1 MSAETHQELVVEI
14 NPPRDLCLTW
24 ESSSEKLTKKQQL
37 LNQQIYQHYCKNPET
52 WLLYLGGA
60 QDRIAVSATLDFFRS
75 LARLFLDTVA
85 RYPDIE
91 GVRHQANI
99 SCDPHELKLFI
110 EAAPLMIGRE
120 YINFDMLSQIWEDLT
135 RAFVNG
141 IQGYP
146 GTVKDYFLELCP
158 HIHLAGRVYFH
169 LVESREEDYPFQFLA
184 TYAEDTQG
192 GGERKHRPLHHA
204 LEAYSGDQLL
214 ELMTTVTF
222 AAKQSPMVRDLMD
235 TGELFHHLAWDSR
248 EAYVFLQQVAFFET
262 CGIICRIPDWWK
274 NKRPAV
280 RLSIGLGNLKPS
292 HVGMDALLDFNPLLL
307 IGDDPVTPEEA
318 RAILAQSA
326 GLAWIKNRW
335 VEVDTERLKQIL
347 EAYEKAMDMVD
358 SGGLTI
364 KDALLLQ
371 LHPERF
377 KLMENETDLSIV
389 HGDWL
394 NTVVTQLSN
403 PERLRAVVAPE
414 TFRATLRPYQQQG
427 LNWLS
432 FLDSLKFGAC
442 LADDMGLGKTLQV
455 LGMLSLL
462 QNREPDR
469 MSLLIV
475 PASLISNWEQEIQ
488 RFLPGLAYAVAHPG
502 SSDPFVEKVK
512 DGPDPDA
519 FDLIITTYAM
529 VQRFSWMEQIQWR
542 CIILDEAQVIKN
554 PSTKQTKCV
563 KKLMGDTRI
572 IMTGT
577 PIENSLSDLWSLFD
591 FLNPGFLGSAA
602 AFKTFATQLK
612 KNPSGYSRLKKV
624 IAPYILRRM
633 KTDPAIAPD
642 LPAKV
647 EMKTFP
653 ELSRHQVVLYTDFV
667 EQLKKRLALA
677 DQGIE
682 RKGLILTSL
691 MKFKQICNHPDQF
704 LGTGGF
710 DPVESGKFIR
720 LGELCETIYAK
731 RERVLVFT
739 QFKEMIAPLVNF
751 LEDIFNRPGCFI
763 HGSIDVKKRKEAV
776 ERFQGSEYVPF
787 MVLSLKAGGVGLNL
801 TRANHVIHF
810 DRWWNPAVEN
820 QATDRAFRIGQQK
833 GVLVHKFI
841 TKGTIEDHIDAMIE
855 TKKELAETVISDT
868 AGGWITELDDKKL
881 LEMFSLAL

>member
-14 NPPRDLCLTW
+14 LPPRDLCLTW
-24 ESSSEKLTKKQQL
+24 ESSSEKLSKKQQL
-37 LNQQIYQHYCKNPET
+37 LNRQIYQHYCKNPET

-60 QDRIAVSATLDFFRS
+60 QDRIVLSATLDFFRS

-91 GVRHQANI
+91 VVRHKADI
-99 SCDPHELKLFI
+99 SCDPQEFKRFI

-120 YINFDMLSQIWEDLT
+120 YIGLDMLSQIWEDLNH
-135 RAFVNG
+135 AFVHG
-141 IQGYP
+141 IQSYSGS
-146 GTVKDYFLELCP
+146 VKDYFLELCP

-184 TYAEDTQG
+184 TYAEDTKG

-214 ELMTTVTF
+214 ELMTTVTL

-235 TGELFHHLAWDSR
+235 TGELFHHLAWDSHD
-248 EAYVFLQQVAFFET
+248 AYVFLQQVTYLET

-274 NKRPAV
+274 NQRPAV
-280 RLSIGLGNLKPS
+280 RLSIGMGNLKPS

-307 IGDDPVTPEEA
+307 IGDDPVSPEEA

-347 EAYEKAMDMVD
+347 DAYEKAMDMVD

-377 KLMENETDLSIV
+377 KLTENDTDLSIV
-389 HGDWL
+389 PGDWL

-403 PERLRAVVAPE
+403 PERLRAVVAPA
-414 TFRATLRPYQQQG
+414 TFTATLRPYQQQG

-455 LGMLSLL
+455 LGMVSLL

-475 PASLISNWEQEIQ
+475 PASLISNWEQEIR

-502 SSDPFVEKVK
+502 SSDQFVKK
-512 DGPDPDA
+512 AADAPDPGE
-519 FDLIITTYAM
+519 FDLVITTYAM
-529 VQRFSWMEQIQWR
+529 VQRFPWMKKIQWR

-554 PSTKQTKCV
+554 PSTKQTQCV

-591 FLNPGFLGSAA
+591 FLNPGFLGSAT
-602 AFKTFATQLK
+602 AFKSFAAKLK

-667 EQLKKRLALA
+667 KQLKKRLSLA
-677 DQGIE
+677 GQGIE

-710 DPVESGKFIR
+710 DPGESGKFIR

-751 LEDIFNRPGCFI
+751 MEDIFHRPGCFI
-763 HGSIDVKKRKEAV
+763 HGSMDVRKRKEAV
-776 ERFQGSEYVPF
+776 ERFQGPEYIPF

-833 GVLVHKFI
+833 VVLVHKFI
-841 TKGTIEDHIDAMIE
+841 TKGTIEDHIDAMME
-855 TKKELAETVISDT
+855 SKKELAETVIPDT

-881 LEMFSLAL
+881 LEVFSLAL